1 MDQIYFWILI
11 LFFII
16 LVLDYS
22 DKYFKKKENFQ
33 NQDDNQI
40 SDSSVAPYYEENRLY
55 VYEPPYSTNAVNIY
69 TNQNLNFKNF
79 TTNGVTPSY
88 IKCPSCELQYD
99 CTNYPYNVDDKNMS
113 VCTKCNEKISIN
125 NNNFPIYA
133 KAVGRPRV
141 CKNLL

>member
-16 LVLDYS
+16 LVLDFS
-22 DKYFKKKENFQ
+22 DKYFKNKENFS
-33 NQDDNQI
+33 NAEII
-40 SDSSVAPYYEENRLY
+40 SNSTVAPYYEENRLY

-69 TNQNLNFKNF
+69 SNQNLNFKNF

-99 CTNYPYNVDDKNMS
+99 CSNYPYDVDDKNMS
-113 VCTKCNEKISIN
+113 VCTKCNEKVSVN
-125 NNNFPIYA
+125 NNNFPVYA

-141 CKNLL
+141 CKNLKN

>member
-99 CTNYPYNVDDKNMS
+99 CTNYPYDVDDKNMS

>member
-16 LVLDYS
+16 LILDYS
-22 DKYFKKKENFQ
+22 DKYFKKKENFENKQ
-33 NQDDNQI
+33 II
-40 SDSSVAPYYEENRLY
+40 SDSTVPPYYEENRLY
-55 VYEPPYSTNAVNIY
+55 VYEPPYSSNSVNLY
-69 TNQNLNFKNF
+69 TNNNIGFSNF

-99 CTNYPYNVDDKNMS
+99 CTNYPYDVDDQNMN
-113 VCTKCNEKISIN
+113 VCTKCNEKVSVN
-125 NNNFPIYA
+125 NNNYPVYA

-141 CKNLL
+141 CKNLK